1 MPLMTQTPQPGP
13 QLEILFSEH
22 AIAAR
27 VAAMAEEIA
36 GADPRL
42 LLVVPILKGSFIFAA
57 DLLRALYRTGLSPEV
72 DFMMLASYRKATVSS
87 GQVEVLRDITTDVTG
102 RDVLLLDDIL
112 ESGRTLAYAKDLL
125 AARGARR
132 VMVAA
137 LLDKPHR
144 RAVNVEA
151 DFRGFE
157 CPDHFVVGY
166 GMDMAHAYR
175 ELPFVGRVVRPT
187 DTPDAAT

>member
-1 MPLMTQTPQPGP
+1 MPRMTATLQDSP
-13 QLEILFSEH
+13 QLEILFSEEQ
-22 AIAAR
+22 IAAR
-27 VAAMAEEIA
+27 IAAMAAEIA
-36 GADPRL
+36 VTHPHN

-57 DLLRALYRTGLSPEV
+57 DLLRAMHRAGLSLEV

-87 GQVEVLRDITTDVTG
+87 GQVEILRDINTDVTG

-137 LLDKPHR
+137 LLDKPNR
-144 RAVNVEA
+144 RAVQIEA
-151 DFRGFE
+151 DFAGFN
-157 CPDHFVVGY
+157 CPDSFVVGY
-166 GMDMAHAYR
+166 GMDMAHAFR
-175 ELPFVGRVVRPT
+175 ELPYVGRVVP
-187 DTPDAAT
+187 PEAAE

>member
-1 MPLMTQTPQPGP
+1 MTQSPAPAP
-13 QLEILFSEH
+13 QLEILFSED

-27 VAAMAEEIA
+27 VAGMAGEIA
-36 GADPRL
+36 AVTPHR

-112 ESGRTLAYAKDLL
+112 ESGRTIAYAKDLL

-137 LLDKPHR
+137 LLDKPHH
-144 RAVNVEA
+144 RAVSVEA

-175 ELPFVGRVVRPT
+175 ELPFVGRVVR
-187 DTPDAAT
+187 